1 MGMLLNEI
9 MAKGATLEEVCS
21 LLDAAFHVDRF
32 NPTIRPKFPSKQK
45 NNYCCRQRKK
55 KDKKTVNISS
65 HASVV
70 AR

>member
-21 LLDAAFHVDRF
+21 LHDAAFHVDRF

-45 NNYCCRQRKK
+45 TITVADSGKK
-55 KDKKTVNISS
+55 GQKTVNISS